1 LKRGISVRRE
11 LAYTV
16 LVGMFLLNLTGCG
29 GMSGKVVTQEVSEN
43 KQNLAN
49 AAEVKRGGQE
59 QEVSEKRQNLAKAV
73 DMIRAGQ
80 EREACYFLELVIDD
94 SREDGVTDEALFRL
108 AILKLNDGEPGAGK
122 SSLALLDK
130 LRNGY
135 PSSVWARQAAPL
147 QSYLKGVH
155 NLRNREREV
164 NTLREKNLSEK
175 NLSLSRDV
183 HGLRQ
188 TIERLKA
195 LDLDLE
201 QKIKR

>member
-1 LKRGISVRRE
+1 MRRK
-11 LAYTV
+11 LTYTV
-16 LVGMFLLNLTGCG
+16 LVGVFLLNLTGCG
-29 GMSGKVVTQEVSEN
+29 GMFVKGSTREVSEN
-43 KQNLAN
+43 QQNLAN

-80 EREACYFLELVIDD
+80 EREASYFLELVIDD

-108 AILKLNDGEPGAGK
+108 AILKLNDGELGAGK
-122 SSLALLDK
+122 SSIALLDK
-130 LRNGY
+130 LRRSY
-135 PSSVWARQAAPL
+135 PASVWTRQAAPL

-155 NLRNREREV
+155 NIRNREREV

-195 LDLDLE
+195 LDLELE